1 MNTDETERALH
12 ALKLPGMANCWT
24 SLHETHRLDKLSLR
38 DGMQLMLQSEKDTRE
53 NNHIARLV
61 KLAGFRQKAVLEQL
75 EVDTTRGIS
84 AASAAELGTCEYLR
98 HGMTVVITGPAGT
111 GKSYLA
117 QALGERA
124 CRLGHRTMYYT
135 MKKLAEAIKLARL
148 EGREVNFFKKIANQD
163 LLIID
168 DWGMSKL
175 TGELQNDFEQIIDDR
190 YHDKSLILCSQLP
203 VADWYDIFQSELIAE
218 ACLDRIVHKSQRFC
232 LSGESLRKKY

>member
-1 MNTDETERALH
+1 MDEIANQ
-12 ALKLPGMANCWT
+12 LKSLRMPGMANCWT
-24 SLHETHRLDKLSLR
+24 SLYETHRLDKLSLR
-38 DGMQLMLQSEKDTRE
+38 DGMQLMLQSERDTRE

-135 MKKLAEAIKLARL
+135 MKRLAEAIKLARL
-148 EGREVNFFKKIANQD
+148 EGREVNFFKKMANQD

-218 ACLDRIVHKSQRFC
+218 ACL
-232 LSGESLRKKY
+232 SG